1 MITLRQRLRESNTAA
16 AFDRGMKKA
25 AAFVE
30 ESRRS
35 VFPDL

>member
-1 MITLRQRLRESNTAA
+1 MITLLQPLRESNTAV
-16 AFDRGMKKA
+16 AFDRGMKRA